1 MTMVDCIHHCLCII
15 KIKILESLKLV
26 YSKIQY
32 KIILLGI
39 GTLCCVQTSV
49 NDISSE
55 MSSGLKLQVLCVYAL
70 NKYTAEVFHVYV
82 LAL

>member
-1 MTMVDCIHHCLCII
+1 MLC
-15 KIKILESLKLV
+15 
-26 YSKIQY
+26 Y
-32 KIILLGI
+32 
-39 GTLCCVQTSV
+39 VQTSV
-49 NDISSE
+49 NDISSSE